1 MLPSAT
7 VEAVI
12 LPPPRAGDPTHQSMP
27 STPNASRSTRSVEL
41 ALVIIMLVILL
52 FVNVAAGSGS
62 QNGVWSLGLSTGAS
76 SPSASNC
83 LSRLRWRVGREGLTG
98 EVGRQGWPARMDG
111 EGWTARLDGE
121 AAITVPSPWP
131 AGMRPG
137 LTPVLASAV
146 EHVAPTAVLGGAR
159 GGGGI
164 PMGNLE

>member
-12 LPPPRAGDPTHQSMP
+12 LPPPRAGDPPHQSMP
-27 STPNASRSTRSVEL
+27 SIPVSRSTTSVEL

-52 FVNVAAGSGS
+52 FGNVAAGSGS
-62 QNGVWSLGLSTGAS
+62 QNGVWRLGFSTGAS
-76 SPSASNC
+76 SPSASNWH
-83 LSRLRWRVGREGLTG
+83 RRGWTEGLTG

-137 LTPVLASAV
+137 LMAVLASAV
-146 EHVAPTAVLGGAR
+146 EHVAPTAALGGSR